1 MNNFEEDAAFTFT
14 SSDLESNTR
23 VEVGSESSDRDTDVE
38 ADGKLLVSGS
48 DSDDS
53 RGNPLYLAK
62 RKKKRCASTNISS
75 DLKEVKKLLIQV
87 CQKVDRNERCLKE
100 LQETASTSSSS

>member
-1 MNNFEEDAAFTFT
+1 M
-14 SSDLESNTR
+14 
-23 VEVGSESSDRDTDVE
+23 EVGSESSDRDTDVE

-62 RKKKRCASTNISS
+62 RKKKRCASMYLAKRKKKRCASTNISS
-75 DLKEVKKLLIQV
+75 DLKQVKKLLIQV
-87 CQKVDRNERCLKE
+87 CQKVDRNERCLSRNCFNLE
-100 LQETASTSSSS
+100 LFVS

>member
-1 MNNFEEDAAFTFT
+1 MNNFEEDAAFIFT

-23 VEVGSESSDRDTDVE
+23 VEAGIESSDRDINVE

-75 DLKEVKKLLIQV
+75 DLKEVKRLLIQV
-87 CQKVDRNERCLKE
+87 CQLFQRN
-100 LQETASTSSSS
+100 T